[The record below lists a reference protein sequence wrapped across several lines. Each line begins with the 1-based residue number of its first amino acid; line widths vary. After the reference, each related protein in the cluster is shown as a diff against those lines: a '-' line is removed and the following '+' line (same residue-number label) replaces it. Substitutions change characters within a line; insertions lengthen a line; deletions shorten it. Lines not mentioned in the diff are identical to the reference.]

1 MPAALTDCLPPG
13 EDFNML
19 SSCTDNRQLLALPN
33 IILTASLS
41 VLPSLPVP
49 AAPLLAAWRMVPFHY
64 RFITIIPRHA
74 IAHNVHK
81 YAEFSCPALILGF
94 IIAGRKVKSS
104 FRPLV
109 HLSGTLPPFSA
120 AG

>member
-49 AAPLLAAWRMVPFHY
+49 AAPLLAA
-64 RFITIIPRHA
+64 
-74 IAHNVHK
+74 
-81 YAEFSCPALILGF
+81 
-94 IIAGRKVKSS
+94 
-104 FRPLV
+104 
-109 HLSGTLPPFSA
+109 
-120 AG
+120 